1 MIHIENTAVSGWE
14 AAIRGMRNPL
24 NSWERSDTTYNTC
37 SDTPNI
43 GPNDMKLMQNLC
55 KAGSEHRKFLRYL
68 TVTFDITA
76 PIVFFQQLDT
86 YKIGT
91 VRNSTSKMHKLLH
104 KEFDES
110 DFACEELPDE
120 AKGVLLVVIDTLN
133 CWRKRYLALPDE
145 KVMEKKALWESILR
159 ILPESYCQKST
170 MLVNYEVL
178 RSIYRQRKGHKLKE
192 WASLLNW
199 IESLPY
205 ADKLIIGEECYES

>member
-1 MIHIENTAVSGWE
+1 MIRIENTAVSGWE

-24 NSWERSDTTYNTC
+24 NSWAKSDTTYNTV
-37 SDTPNI
+37 SGIPNI
-43 GPNDMKLMQNLC
+43 GPSDLKLMQKLC
-55 KAGSEHRKFLRYL
+55 AAGPEHRKFLRYL

-104 KEFDES
+104 KEFAEE
-110 DFACEELPDE
+110 DFACEDLPDE
-120 AKGVLLVVIDTLN
+120 AKGVLLVIIDTLN
-133 CWRKRYLALPDE
+133 CWRKRYLALPDD

-170 MLVNYEVL
+170 MLMNYEVL
-178 RSIYRQRKGHKLKE
+178 RSIYRQRKGHRLAE
-192 WASLLNW
+192 WQSFRLW
-199 IESLPY
+199 IETLPY
-205 ADKLIIGEECYES
+205 ADKLIIEE